1 MLNNS
6 KLWLTQWILV
16 RPISKTRT
24 SAKFSLRRGQAP
36 ILIHN
41 IKTCFQVLLKAIHKY
56 INSRIQFMERMHLPH
71 LLLLNQVQIRE
82 LKKRMEFH
90 HLKIAPK
97 LHHKPLPSPPW
108 EARALQ
114 QPLQVLPHHHNSGLL
129 LNQQRLPPL
138 LPLPLVPTGPR
149 LNSRPNQKFLSF
161 VASTSAYF

>member
-6 KLWLTQWILV
+6 KLWLTQWTLI
-16 RPISKTRT
+16 RSISKTRR

-41 IKTCFQVLLKAIHKY
+41 IKTCFQVLQKAIHKY
-56 INSRIQFMERMHLPH
+56 NNSSTQFMERMHLPH

-90 HLKIAPK
+90 HLKIVSK
-97 LHHKPLPSPPW
+97 HHHKSLLNPPW

-114 QPLQVLPHHHNSGLL
+114 QPPQALPHHHNSGLL

-138 LPLPLVPTGPR
+138 LPLPLVPTGLR